1 MLGGGGG
8 GSRAVTRQEM
18 EFESFSKSLPEDS
31 EIDELPSDEGT
42 SISLM
47 KLPGGGAVCTDFNI
61 FIILIE
67 NPSAAVTKEEEEF
80 QAKTR
85 SIEQEENE
93 PEIEIENASANN
105 QDHAT
110 TGSEDECQTQFDRAG
125 DDTIYDQVPSDDYIE
140 ASDSNESVNEEERD
154 NDHTVAG
161 NAVDPSG
168 DPEDNVSDTLLSIDK
183 SLEDIRKSLDD
194 IQGAL
199 NDDD

>member
-1 MLGGGGG
+1 
-8 GSRAVTRQEM
+8 M

-31 EIDELPSDEGT
+31 ESDIDELPSDEGT
-42 SISLM
+42 SIALM
-47 KLPGGGAVCTDFNI
+47 TDQYNCGGAVCTDFNII

-67 NPSAAVTKEEEEF
+67 NPSAAVTKEPEEEF

-85 SIEQEENE
+85 STSNEQAISEENE
-93 PEIEIENASANN
+93 AEIEIENASANN
-105 QDHAT
+105 QDHAAT
-110 TGSEDECQTQFDRAG
+110 TGNEDECQTQFDRAG